1 MATLKT
7 DRPTYTTD
15 FIKSD
20 TDRAVFLGNP
30 LLDNMMTAIISLSSE
45 VWTTRRRM
53 KVLESL
59 LADKGVTQEM
69 IEAYMPTDAENEAW
83 EKERDAFIDRTF
95 GPMTRNA
102 DRPLGHGSE
111 SQGG

>member
-1 MATLKT
+1 
-7 DRPTYTTD
+7 
-15 FIKSD
+15 
-20 TDRAVFLGNP
+20 
-30 LLDNMMTAIISLSSE
+30 
-45 VWTTRRRM
+45 M

-95 GPMTRNA
+95 GAMSRNA

>member
-1 MATLKT
+1 
-7 DRPTYTTD
+7 
-15 FIKSD
+15 
-20 TDRAVFLGNP
+20 
-30 LLDNMMTAIISLSSE
+30 
-45 VWTTRRRM
+45 
-53 KVLESL
+53 
-59 LADKGVTQEM
+59 M

>member
-1 MATLKT
+1 MAEIKT
-7 DRPTYTTD
+7 DRPTYTSE

-45 VWTTRRRM
+45 IWTTRRRM

-59 LADKGVTQEM
+59 LEDKGVTREM
-69 IEAYMPTDAENEAW
+69 MEAYMPTDEENEAW
-83 EKERDAFIDRTF
+83 QKERDAFIDRTF
-95 GPMTRNA
+95 GPLTRNA
-102 DRPLGHGSE
+102 DRPLGHGSD
-111 SQGG
+111 S